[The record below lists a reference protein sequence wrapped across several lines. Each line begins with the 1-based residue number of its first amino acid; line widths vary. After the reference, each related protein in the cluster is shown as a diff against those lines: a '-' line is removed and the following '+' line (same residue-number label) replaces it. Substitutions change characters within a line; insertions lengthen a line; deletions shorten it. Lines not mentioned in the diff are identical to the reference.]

1 MEKSRKHIS
10 IMIWQFFFGGPK
22 HTCGTDTGI
31 RLHCCGLQTPLPT
44 TLSLLADTH
53 VLPRTISIKKPSLGI
68 AIKKKPAKKTAPQK
82 YANWQIDIGY
92 GLETAAEMWAG
103 SRTRSEA
110 GFKLLIMCPVIA
122 TNGESGSLP
131 EFLPGRRLG
140 QLRCVI
146 FNWLVLSSHSVEP
159 FDIA

>member
-31 RLHCCGLQTPLPT
+31 RLHCCGLQNPLPT

-68 AIKKKPAKKTAPQK
+68 CDKEETGEKNSTAK
-82 YANWQIDIGY
+82 ICE
-92 GLETAAEMWAG
+92 L
-103 SRTRSEA
+103 
-110 GFKLLIMCPVIA
+110 
-122 TNGESGSLP
+122 TN
-131 EFLPGRRLG
+131 
-140 QLRCVI
+140 
-146 FNWLVLSSHSVEP
+146 
-159 FDIA
+159 